1 MTDLLLSILLGAVQG
16 ITEFLPISSSG
27 HLVLVPW
34 FLHVRDPGLAFDVA
48 LHAGTLAAVLFVFWR
63 EWRDIVAAAATRR
76 PAGGF
81 APDMLWKIALASVPA
96 ALAGV
101 LLEEA
106 ATGALRAPLIVAST
120 LAGVALLM
128 AVADRASG
136 TGTAA
141 TIGWGKALLVGCAQA
156 LALVPGVS
164 RSGATMVA
172 GIALGLSRAEAA
184 RFSFLLSVPI
194 TLGATAFA
202 VRHLTRADLTLPFA
216 AGIVVSG
223 LTGIWAIRFLL
234 RFLERHTFAPFVA
247 YRLALAAA
255 VVVLFLSRAR

>member
-1 MTDLLLSILLGAVQG
+1 MTDLLLAILLGAVQG
-16 ITEFLPISSSG
+16 VTEFLPVSSSG

-34 FLHVRDPGLAFDVA
+34 LLNVPDPGLAFDVA
-48 LHAGTLAAVLFVFWR
+48 LHTGTLAAVLFVFWR
-63 EWRDIVAAAATRR
+63 EWKDILRAAATRR

-96 ALAGV
+96 AVAGV

-106 ATGALRAPLIVAST
+106 ASGALRAPLLVAGT

-128 AVADRASG
+128 AVADRKTG
-136 TGTAA
+136 QGTA
-141 TIGWGKALLVGCAQA
+141 TKIGWGKALLVGCAQA
-156 LALVPGVS
+156 AALVPGVS
-164 RSGATMVA
+164 RSGATMIA

-194 TLGATAFA
+194 TLGATVFA
-202 VRHLTRADLTLPFA
+202 LRHLTVADLTLPFA
-216 AGIVVSG
+216 VGIIVSA

-234 RFLERHTFAPFVA
+234 QFLKRHDFRPFIV
-247 YRLALAAA
+247 YRLGLAAA
-255 VVVLFLSRAR
+255 VVLLVLSRG